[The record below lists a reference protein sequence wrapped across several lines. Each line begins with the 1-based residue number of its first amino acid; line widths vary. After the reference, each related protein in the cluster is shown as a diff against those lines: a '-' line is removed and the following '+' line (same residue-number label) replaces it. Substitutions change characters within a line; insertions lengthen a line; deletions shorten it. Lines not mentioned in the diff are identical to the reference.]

1 MKRFLK
7 KWFHLYKYKSVSKET
22 PIHILEDCVS
32 QLAALYSYANGK
44 DYRES
49 QRDILNLRL
58 AELKHTVLEQFRYL
72 QC

>member
-7 KWFHLYKYKSVSKET
+7 KWFRLYKYKNFKIT

-32 QLAALYSYANGK
+32 QLSALYSYANGK

-49 QRDILNLRL
+49 QRDILNLIL
-58 AELKHTVLEQFRYL
+58 AEIKHKMNEQFKYL

>member
-7 KWFHLYKYKSVSKET
+7 KWFRLYKYKSVSKET

-32 QLAALYSYANGK
+32 QLAALYYYTNGK
-44 DYRES
+44 DYKES

-58 AELKHTVLEQFRYL
+58 AEIKHKMNEQFKYL